1 MSTYEDIRNI
11 LNRIDGINAPV
22 QEDPG
27 LTDIQKQGLKTVYE
41 KYKNRKGYNGDVLP
55 IGYLDC
61 LLYTSPS
68 PRD

>member
-41 KYKNRKGYNGDVLP
+41 KCDVPELIQDQSGNIQRVP
-55 IGYLDC
+55 GHHRNTPDQ
-61 LLYTSPS
+61 
-68 PRD
+68 